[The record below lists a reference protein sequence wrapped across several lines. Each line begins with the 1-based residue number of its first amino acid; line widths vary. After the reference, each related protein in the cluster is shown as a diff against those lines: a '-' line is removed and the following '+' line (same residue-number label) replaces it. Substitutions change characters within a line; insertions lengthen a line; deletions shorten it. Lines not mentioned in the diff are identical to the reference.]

1 MLTTLAL
8 TASLSLLPAQAA
20 PMNLTQVG
28 ATYGALGAPRKDNQ
42 LLPGDQVFVAF
53 NIEGI
58 TVAPDGRVLYSMAT
72 EVLNTQGKVVF
83 SQDPRDL
90 EAINALGGT
99 SLPAFA
105 QLDVGLDSPPGE
117 YTVRVTVTDR
127 ASKHQAV
134 LNQKFQ
140 VLKKAF
146 GLVRLT
152 TTMDPESRIS
162 ASVFES
168 GASCWVNC
176 GVVGFG
182 QNSQGQPQV
191 TVELR
196 VLDDKGQL
204 TLAKPF
210 TGEIGQDVPS
220 KLASLPVQFHLGLNR
235 AGRFTV
241 ELKATDRVSNKTAV
255 LAFPITVVA
264 PR

>member
-1 MLTTLAL
+1 MWTTVALLAAL
-8 TASLSLLPAQAA
+8 SSLPDQAA
-20 PMNLTQVG
+20 PMNLTQVR
-28 ATYGALGAPRKDNQ
+28 ATYGPLGAPRKDHQ

-58 TVAPDGRVLYSMAT
+58 TVAPDGRVLYCMET
-72 EVLNTQGKVVF
+72 EVLNRQGKVVF
-83 SQDPRDL
+83 RQEPRDL
-90 EAINALGGT
+90 EAVNALGGT

-105 QLDVGLDSPPGE
+105 HLDVGLDSPAGE

-127 ASKHQAV
+127 ASKRSAS
-134 LNQKFQ
+134 LAQKFQ
-140 VLKKAF
+140 VMDKAF

-152 TTMDPESRIS
+152 TTTDPEGRIPS
-162 ASVFES
+162 SVFES
-168 GASCWVNC
+168 GGSLWVNC

-182 QNSQGQPQV
+182 RNSQGQPQV

-196 VLDDKGQL
+196 VLDEKGQP

-210 TGEIGQDVPS
+210 TGEIGKDAPTT
-220 KLASLPVQFHLGLNR
+220 LTALPVQFHVGLNR

-241 ELKATDRVSNKTAV
+241 ELKATDRVSNKTA
-255 LAFPITVVA
+255 LLTFPLSVVA